1 MSRRARFYLVAVS
14 GFVFVQATASLLL
27 RSGFALTAASDLI
40 QSALLLA
47 GTLVFLTNALATRGR
62 TRLFWL
68 LMSLGLALWFAYQT
82 LLWTYF
88 EVFLRQD
95 VPDVFWGDVI
105 LFLHIVPMMAAL
117 VLQPHAEQDERT
129 TRLGSLDFALLL
141 VWWFY
146 LYVFSV
152 IPWQYAATNVT
163 IYQHNLNS
171 LYLAEKIVFLAGLA
185 VVWLRSGYS
194 WKFIYVHLFVANL
207 MYALSSYLVIWAIE
221 RRAYYSGSLYDIPL
235 VVSMAWIGGVG
246 IMALDRAPSRQV
258 RKQAENHGV
267 WIARLAMAAIFSLPL
282 LAAWSLLGSA
292 APPPVRSFRLVLTL
306 GSMMVVGAMVFVKQ
320 HMLDRELMDLLRASR
335 HSYENL
341 TRLQEQL
348 VQSEKLASLGQLVGG
363 AAHEIN
369 NPLTAMLGYSDL
381 LAETSLS
388 DEQRDLAER
397 IGYEVRHT
405 KFLVSSLL
413 SFAKQVPGE
422 KTVLDVNALAQTAI
436 KLSQAHLHARSIELT
451 SHLQPDLPQVR
462 GDSNQVLQVWLH
474 IINNALHAM
483 ENTGG
488 NLTIETQQ
496 QDGMVVLEFSHNASG
511 VEKQDAAF
519 DQPTD
524 NQATG
529 LGVSACYRII
539 HQHNGRILYSN
550 HAERAVFRIELPA
563 DPSPPRHRDR
573 QDVLRD
579 EQQAG
584 ATLTHPPTP

>member
-1 MSRRARFYLVAVS
+1 MSRRARFCLVAIS
-14 GFVFVQATASLLL
+14 GFVFVQAAASLLL

-47 GTLVFLTNALATRGR
+47 GTLAFLTNALATRGR

-68 LMSLGLALWFAYQT
+68 LMSLGLAFWFAYQT

-141 VWWFY
+141 VWWLY
-146 LYVFSV
+146 LYVFAV
-152 IPWQYAATNVT
+152 IPWQYAVTNVA

-171 LYLAEKIVFLAGLA
+171 LYLAEKIVFLCALA
-185 VVWLRSGYS
+185 AVWLRSSGV
-194 WKFIYVHLFVANL
+194 WKIIHAHLLGANL

-221 RRAYYSGSLYDIPL
+221 KHAYYSGSLYDIPL
-235 VVSMAWIGGVG
+235 VVSMAWIAGVG
-246 IMALDRAPSRQV
+246 IIALDRAPNHQG

-282 LAAWSLLGSA
+282 FAAWSLLESG
-292 APPPVRSFRLVLTL
+292 APPLVRGFRLVLTL
-306 GSMMVVGAMVFVKQ
+306 GSMMVMGAMVFVKQ
-320 HMLDRELMDLLRASR
+320 HMLDGELMDLLRASR

-348 VQSEKLASLGQLVGG
+348 VKSEKLASLGQLVGG

-388 DEQRDLAER
+388 GEQRDLAER

-422 KTVLDVNALAQTAI
+422 KTLLDVNALAEMAI
-436 KLSQAHLHARSIELT
+436 KLSQAHLHGRSIQLT

-462 GDSNQVLQVWLH
+462 GDSNQLLQVWLH
-474 IINNALHAM
+474 IINNAVHAM
-483 ENTGG
+483 ENTAGA
-488 NLTIETQQ
+488 LTIETRQQ
-496 QDGMVVLEFSHNASG
+496 HGMVVLEFSHNAPG
-511 VEKQDAAF
+511 VEEQDVAF
-519 DQPTD
+519 DQPSD
-524 NQATG
+524 NQTTG
-529 LGVSACYRII
+529 LGLSACYRII
-539 HQHNGRILYSN
+539 HQHNGKILYTH
-550 HAERAVFRIELPA
+550 HAKRAVFRIELPA
-563 DPSPPRHRDR
+563 NPSPPGHRES
-573 QDVLRD
+573 QEVLRD
-579 EQQAG
+579 EQQTG
-584 ATLTHPPTP
+584 ATLTLPPTP